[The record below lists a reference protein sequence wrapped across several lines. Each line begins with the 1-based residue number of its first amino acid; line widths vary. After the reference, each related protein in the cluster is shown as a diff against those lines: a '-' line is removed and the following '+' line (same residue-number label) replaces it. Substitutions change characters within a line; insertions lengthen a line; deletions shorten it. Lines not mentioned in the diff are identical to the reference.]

1 MRTPIIASEGKV
13 LTNGE
18 IYGKMI
24 YLAEGVDAN
33 TFYEITDEEYSAIL
47 AEEER
52 KAQED
57 MPRW

>member
-1 MRTPIIASEGKV
+1 MRTPIIASDGKV

-33 TFYEITDEEYSAIL
+33 TFYEITDEEYSAIV

-52 KAQED
+52 KAQEEFG
-57 MPRW
+57 RV

>member
-1 MRTPIIASEGKV
+1 MRKPIIASEGKV

-33 TFYEITDEEYSAIL
+33 TFHEITDEEYSAIL
-47 AEEER
+47 AEEAE
-52 KAQED
+52 AMEEFGI
-57 MPRW
+57 

>member
-1 MRTPIIASEGKV
+1 MRKPIIAKEGCI

-52 KAQED
+52 KAQEEFG
-57 MPRW
+57 RV